1 MNKIVVDRDTM
12 HWYGEPP
19 CIPCGQQLF
28 SQFEFSLSEDWD
40 NANILAQF
48 KQGDTLLNVGVT
60 ENTCYVP
67 YELNPGT
74 AYLRLKG
81 TFERNSEVIATANE
95 LQFSLVQGFE
105 PGGSPSVPPTPD
117 LYQSLLSKIQTQ
129 IGDLSDLTTD
139 DKENLVAAIN
149 EVAKTGSGGVGSISM
164 QTADGYIQYSTDNGK
179 SWKNLIALDELKGEP
194 GQDGAPGKD
203 GEPGKDGTPGKDGV
217 TPHIG
222 DNGNWYI
229 GSTDT
234 GKPSRGATGANGPAG
249 AQGEKGDTGPQGP
262 AGTPG
267 KDGAGMDITGATVG
281 QIAKIAAVDE
291 SGVPTA
297 WEPVDMPGGG
307 GAWEKII
314 DTEVMEATPRFTC
327 NGLNCNEIY
336 IKYSKMEN
344 ATNINSVQDLYLNDT
359 LIMSAATIVN
369 KSGGGVYGW
378 TLCRNNGIV
387 WVVTKSNGAISESNL
402 TPGLVYAQYNLIS
415 GVGTAT
421 TLKLETPDS
430 TYAPITGKLEVWVR

>member
-179 SWKNLIALDELKGEP
+179 SWKNLIALAELKGEP
-194 GQDGAPGKD
+194 GKDGAPGKD
-203 GEPGKDGTPGKDGV
+203 GEPGKDGTPGKDGL

-222 DNGNWYI
+222 DNGNWYL
-229 GSTDT
+229 GDKDT
-234 GKPSRGATGANGPAG
+234 GKPSRGAPGA
-249 AQGEKGDTGPQGP
+249 KGD
-262 AGTPG
+262 PG
-267 KDGAGMDITGATVG
+267 KDGAGMDITGATAG
-281 QIAKIAAVDE
+281 QIGVVAAVDAD
-291 SGVPTA
+291 GVPTA
-297 WEPVDMPGGG
+297 WKPGDMPSGGG
-307 GAWEKII
+307 DETWEKIADVALST
-314 DTEVMEATPRFTC
+314 DTSLYIVANFATWRKVKIILDRDAFISGLSKNVWCRLFKGKSEYASLGYLTSEYGYLHWEFGAEV
-327 NGLNCNEIY
+327 N
-336 IKYSKMEN
+336 
-344 ATNINSVQDLYLNDT
+344 DLF
-359 LIMSAATIVN
+359 
-369 KSGGGVYGW
+369 
-378 TLCRNNGIV
+378 
-387 WVVTKSNGAISESNL
+387 AISFKITSNNR
-402 TPGLVYAQYNLIS
+402 YASTDITSTGTHFLYNVSPDDLDIGIAFTDTS
-415 GVGTAT
+415 VIQAGDKITVLGV
-421 TLKLETPDS
+421 
-430 TYAPITGKLEVWVR
+430 RR